1 MLTAI
6 TAWFGGVW
14 KWFSKTPAAQLLLG
28 LVLWVLAWEQV
39 KRELEKSGEKKE
51 RKKNDVKAANERA
64 ATMEARHEITL
75 ENQNASVRADEA
87 VAALPRLDS
96 LEQLRRHSPTV
107 ADELLGKAGAGSAG
121 GAKGG

>member
-1 MLTAI
+1 MFTPI

-14 KWFSKTPAAQLLLG
+14 AWFIKTPVAQVIVAALLWL
-28 LVLWVLAWEQV
+28 LAWEQV

-51 RKKNDVKAANERA
+51 RQKNAVTSANERA
-64 ATMEARHEITL
+64 ATLEARHEITL

-96 LEQLRRHSPTV
+96 LEQLRRHSPGV
-107 ADELLGKAGAGSAG
+107 ADELLGKAGSGSAS
-121 GAKGG
+121 GAKGS